1 MAIQTMQEASK
12 IAGVSD
18 ASTVCMRGKLTPPV
32 IQHHPFPPLPATRSG
47 ALQREVLEGVS
58 ELSLDT
64 SSFMMFGLIFRPW
77 APFCDAPFPTG

>member
-1 MAIQTMQEASK
+1 MAILTMQEASK

-18 ASTVCMRGKLTPPV
+18 AFTVCMREKLTPPV

-58 ELSLDT
+58 ELSLET
-64 SSFMMFGLIFRPW
+64 ASFVRLGLV
-77 APFCDAPFPTG
+77 C